1 MLVVLV
7 LMFVIAAWAP
17 RIFVTVPSGDAGV
30 LWLRFFGGTV
40 TKGPA
45 LGEGL
50 HIIFPWD
57 RIFIYDMR
65 TRAEQRSYEVI
76 SKDGLHFQLS
86 VTLRWHLL
94 AKTLPH
100 LQQEYGP
107 NYVDVLLLPEVG
119 SVARDVIAQ
128 YNTEEVYSYRRSH
141 IQQQIYDEVVA
152 EERTNAIG
160 PAEIKPDDVVDY
172 VSLIDVLITNM
183 TLPTSIQK
191 AIARKVE
198 QLLISE
204 EYVYRLQ
211 TERQEAE
218 RKAIEARGIEA
229 FQQTVQKGITDS
241 YLKWR
246 GIEATLKLATS
257 PNAKVVVIGGGGSQ
271 GLPLIL
277 NTGDTPTPPAAASTP
292 PASAAQ
298 SPAATTEPKVGADG
312 VPPPSNGPRR
322 MTAPTQSTDAAQ
334 EPPALLQELAK
345 RLGYRLQPLPPSASE
360 PAPPVAKPK

>member
-1 MLVVLV
+1 MMLAVLV
-7 LMFVIAAWAP
+7 LMFMIAAWAP
-17 RIFVTVPSGDAGV
+17 RIFITIPSGHAGV

-40 TKGPA
+40 TTEPA

-57 RIFIYDMR
+57 HIFIYDMR
-65 TRAEQRSYEVI
+65 TQAKERNYEVI

-86 VTLRWHLL
+86 ITLRWHLL
-94 AKTLPH
+94 RKTLPH
-100 LQQEYGP
+100 LQQVYGP
-107 NYVDVLLLPEVG
+107 NYVNVLLLPEIG
-119 SVARDVIAQ
+119 SVARDLVAQ
-128 YNTEEVYSYRRSH
+128 YDTEDVYSFQRGH
-141 IQQQIYDEVVA
+141 IQQQIYDDVVS

-160 PAEIKPDDVVDY
+160 PVDIKPGDDVDY
-172 VSLIDVLITNM
+172 VSLVDLLITNM
-183 TLPTSIQK
+183 TLPPRIQT

-218 RKAIEARGIEA
+218 RKAIEARGIQA
-229 FQQTVQKGITDS
+229 FQQTVQQGITDS

-277 NTGDTPTPPAAASTP
+277 NTGDTPTPPATASTAP
-292 PASAAQ
+292 SSAPQSAPSSAA
-298 SPAATTEPKVGADG
+298 PTAPKVGTDAEQPHPTG
-312 VPPPSNGPRR
+312 PPQMNLPP
-322 MTAPTQSTDAAQ
+322 QSTDAAQ
-334 EPPALLQELAK
+334 EPPALLQELAR
-345 RLGYRLQPLPPSASE
+345 RLGYRVEPLPLPAPSA
-360 PAPPVAKPK
+360 AKPK